1 MLIERASLA
10 TPDDIG
16 YASSASLTSA
26 YREGQLSPVEVAQSL
41 LARIGRLN
49 PVANAF
55 VYLDPISTLK
65 SAALSAERWREGRP
79 IGPLD
84 GVPVSIKDLV
94 AVAGWPLVRGS
105 AALRESPPPTEDA
118 PAVARL
124 RGAGAILLGKTAT
137 PEAGCKIVTRSAVHG
152 VTPNP
157 YDLTRTPGGSS
168 GGAASAL
175 ALGMGPLA
183 LGTDGAGSIRIP
195 AAWTGVFGIKPS
207 FGRVPSFPPSVFM
220 PHSVV
225 GPMTRDVESARL
237 MLQVISQP
245 EPRDPYA
252 LPYPFDHF
260 RAERSVKELRIGVT
274 HHFGVRSPP
283 IEPSIAAAVK
293 SAAEY
298 LSRAGALIQEIEPQ
312 WPCDPFDPF
321 MVFWESTYTG
331 FLQNTYSAASI
342 ALMDPD
348 LQAIARRGADIDIIR
363 YHKALAQRISLTTY
377 SRSLFEKYDLIL
389 GPVMPC
395 APPDIDRE
403 APEGFEP
410 GDWRWCPFTYLWNM
424 TGQPAASAPWTV
436 GSNGLPIGVQL
447 VGDVGAEPDILR
459 ASAALERGATLTR
472 PQISGAVLSTTRR
485 KTNAEIHN

>member
-1 MLIERASLA
+1 MLIEA
-10 TPDDIG
+10 TTLTTQDNIA
-16 YASSASLTSA
+16 YASCAALTQG
-26 YREGQLSPVEVAQSL
+26 YRDGDISPVEVTTEL
-41 LARIGRLN
+41 LTRIGRLN
-49 PVANAF
+49 PIANAF
-55 VYLDPISTLK
+55 VYLDPISTLR
-65 SAALSAERWREGRP
+65 SASLSEQRWRKRQP

-105 AALRESPPPTEDA
+105 QALRGTPPPAEDA

-124 RGAGAILLGKTAT
+124 RSAGAILLGKTAT
-137 PEAGCKIVTRSAVHG
+137 PEAGSKIITRSAVHG

-195 AAWTGVFGIKPS
+195 AAWTGVFGVKPS
-207 FGRVPSFPPSVFM
+207 FGRVPAFPPSIFM

-225 GPMTRDVESARL
+225 GPMARDVESARL

-260 RAERSVKELRIGVT
+260 RAERSVKGLRVGVT
-274 HHFGVRSPP
+274 PDFGVPSPP
-283 IEPSIAAAVK
+283 IEPAISNAVT
-293 SAAEY
+293 SAARY
-298 LSRAGALIQEIEPQ
+298 LEGEGAIVEEVKPA
-312 WPCDPFDPF
+312 WPCDPYEPF
-321 MVFWESTYTG
+321 MVFWEATYAG
-331 FLQNTYSAASI
+331 FLQNSYSPSAV

-348 LQAIARRGADIDIIR
+348 LQAIARRGEDIDIVG
-363 YHKALAQRISLTTY
+363 YHKALMQRLSLAAY
-377 SRSLFEKYDLIL
+377 SRSLFEKYDVLL
-389 GPVMPC
+389 GPVTPC
-395 APPDIDRE
+395 GPPDLLRE

-424 TGQPAASAPWTV
+424 TAQPAAAVPWT
-436 GSNGLPIGVQL
+436 NGPGAMPIAVQL
-447 VGDVGAEPDILR
+447 VADVGAEPDIFR
-459 ASAALERGATLTR
+459 ASRALEIASTAPRR
-472 PQISGAVLSTTRR
+472 PPALP
-485 KTNAEIHN
+485 